1 MTDSPKKPREG
12 LKKGIYL
19 LPNLFTTAAL
29 FAGFYAIISAMNG
42 LFEQAAIAVFIAM
55 LLDGL
60 DGRVARMTNTSSAF
74 GAEFDSLSDMA
85 SFGIAPSLVI
95 YQWALSGLSIYG
107 ELWAK
112 VGWLVAFTY
121 TASAAIRLA
130 RFNTQ
135 IGSMDKRFFQGLPSP
150 AAAAVLMGLVWVSE
164 RFGFSGEY
172 FVFPTLAL
180 TLVAGL
186 LMVSRFSYYSFKDL
200 DLRKKV
206 PFTSLLAIIIIFV
219 LLGLDPPS
227 ILFTI
232 FFIYMFHGPIL
243 SILRRIRRSQRTSS

>member
-1 MTDSPKKPREG
+1 MSEEIKKPREG

-29 FAGFYAIISAMNG
+29 FGGFYAIISAMNG

-74 GAEFDSLSDMA
+74 GAEYDSLSDMA
-85 SFGIAPSLVI
+85 SFGIAPTLVI
-95 YQWALSGLSIYG
+95 YQWSLNGLATHG

-150 AAAAVLMGLVWVSE
+150 AAAAVLMGLVWTCE
-164 RFGFSGEY
+164 RFGYSGEEVIY
-172 FVFPTLAL
+172 PTLAL
-180 TLVAGL
+180 TLLSGL
-186 LMVSRFSYYSFKDL
+186 LMVSRFSFYSFKDL

-206 PFTSLLAIIIIFV
+206 PFMSLLAIVIIFV
-219 LLGLDPPS
+219 FLSLDPPS
-227 ILFTI
+227 VLFAI
-232 FFIYMFHGPIL
+232 FFIYMLHGPIL
-243 SILRRIRRSQRTSS
+243 SLLRRVKRAQRS

>member
-1 MTDSPKKPREG
+1 MNDSKKPREG

-85 SFGIAPSLVI
+85 SFGIAPALVI
-95 YQWALSGLSIYG
+95 YQWSLSGLTLYG

-172 FVFPTLAL
+172 FVFPTLVL
-180 TLVAGL
+180 TLVSGL

-206 PFTSLLAIIIIFV
+206 PFISLMAIILVFV
-219 LLGLDPPS
+219 FLSLDPAS
-227 ILFTI
+227 VLFAI
-232 FFIYMFHGPIL
+232 FFIYMLHGPIL
-243 SILRRIRRSQRTSS
+243 SILRRIKKSQRAS

>member
-1 MTDSPKKPREG
+1 MTDTPKKPREG

-29 FAGFYAIISAMNG
+29 FGGFYAIISAMNG

-55 LLDGL
+55 VLDGL

-74 GAEFDSLSDMA
+74 GAEYDSLSDMA
-85 SFGIAPSLVI
+85 SFGIAPALVV
-95 YQWALSGLSIYG
+95 YQWSLSSLALDGT
-107 ELWAK
+107 LWAK
-112 VGWLVAFTY
+112 VGWLVAFTF

-150 AAAAVLMGLVWVSE
+150 AAAAVLMGLVWVCE
-164 RFGFSGEY
+164 RFDYSGASVVY
-172 FVFPTLAL
+172 PTLAL
-180 TLVAGL
+180 TLVSGL

-206 PFTSLLAIIIIFV
+206 PFISLLAIVIIFV
-219 LLGLDPPS
+219 FLTLDPPS
-227 ILFTI
+227 ILFAL
-232 FFIYMFHGPIL
+232 FFIYMIHGPIL
-243 SILRRIRRSQRTSS
+243 SLLRRIRRAQRTT

>member
-1 MTDSPKKPREG
+1 MSDSKKPREG

-42 LFEQAAIAVFIAM
+42 QFEQAAIAVFIAM

-85 SFGIAPSLVI
+85 SFGIAPALVI
-95 YQWALSGLSIYG
+95 YQWALSGLSTYG
-107 ELWAK
+107 PLWGK
-112 VGWLVAFTY
+112 LGWLVAFTY

-164 RFGFSGEY
+164 RFGYSGEY
-172 FVFPTLAL
+172 FVYPTLVL

-186 LMVSRFSYYSFKDL
+186 LMVSPFSYYSFKDL

-206 PFTSLLAIIIIFV
+206 PFISLMVIIIILVF
-219 LLGLDPPS
+219 LTLDPPS
-227 ILFTI
+227 ILFAI
-232 FFIYMFHGPIL
+232 FLIYMLHGPIL
-243 SILRRIRRSQRTSS
+243 ALLRRVRRSQRTS

>member
-1 MTDSPKKPREG
+1 MTETAKKPREG

-55 LLDGL
+55 ILDGL

-74 GAEFDSLSDMA
+74 GAEYDSLSDMA
-85 SFGIAPSLVI
+85 SFGIAPSLVM
-95 YQWALSGLSIYG
+95 YQWAFSSLSSEG
-107 ELWAK
+107 EMMAK
-112 VGWLVAFTY
+112 IGWLVAFTY

-150 AAAAVLMGLVWVSE
+150 AAAAVLMGLVWVCE
-164 RFGFSGEY
+164 RFGYSGDY
-172 FVFPTLAL
+172 FIYPALLL
-180 TLVAGL
+180 TLVSGL
-186 LMVSRFSYYSFKDL
+186 LMVSKFSYYSFKDF

-206 PFTSLLAIIIIFV
+206 PFISLLAIIIIFV
-219 LLGLDPPS
+219 FLSLDPPS
-227 ILFTI
+227 VLFAI
-232 FFIYMFHGPIL
+232 FFLYMLHGPIL

>member
-1 MTDSPKKPREG
+1 MTDSNKPREG

-29 FAGFYAIISAMNG
+29 FGGFYAIISAMNG

-74 GAEFDSLSDMA
+74 GAEYDSLSDMA
-85 SFGIAPSLVI
+85 SFGIAPALVV
-95 YQWALSGLSIYG
+95 YQWALSGLATYG
-107 ELWAK
+107 TLWAK
-112 VGWLVAFTY
+112 LGWLVAFTY

-150 AAAAVLMGLVWVSE
+150 AAAAVLMGLVWASE
-164 RFGFSGEY
+164 SFGYNGEY
-172 FVFPTLAL
+172 FVFFTLAL
-180 TLVAGL
+180 TLISGL

-206 PFTSLLAIIIIFV
+206 PFMSLMAIIITFV
-219 LLGLDPPS
+219 FLSLDPPT
-227 ILFTI
+227 ILFAI
-232 FFIYMFHGPIL
+232 FLIYMLHGPIL
-243 SILRRIRRSQRTSS
+243 ALVRRVRKSQRTS